1 MNPPSVATPILEVS
15 DVFKSFGAVRALVGA
30 TLTLMK
36 AEVLALVGDNGAGKS
51 TLAKIISGEIEADEG
66 KITFPDDRESSA
78 HNWASRRK
86 RVEIVYQD
94 LALVPDLAI
103 AQNFFLGREL
113 TRSGWRGRLG
123 VLDQRQMRENGR
135 RALDELGISLPSL
148 EAPVRELSGGQQQA
162 IAVAR
167 AVMWAQSVVVMDEPT
182 AALGVRQTE
191 LVYKTIVQTAQR
203 GLSVLVISH
212 DIPKMLEVADRIAV
226 MRQGRVVAT
235 LASRTAS
242 LAQVIGLMLGEEVV
256 DREGGRRGR

>member
-1 MNPPSVATPILEVS
+1 MNPPSVATPILEVNE
-15 DVFKSFGAVRALVGA
+15 VFKSFGAVRALVGA

-66 KITFPDDRESSA
+66 KITFPDDREPSA

-148 EAPVRELSGGQQQA
+148 EAPEIGRASCRE
-162 IAVAR
+162 
-167 AVMWAQSVVVMDEPT
+167 
-182 AALGVRQTE
+182 
-191 LVYKTIVQTAQR
+191 
-203 GLSVLVISH
+203 
-212 DIPKMLEVADRIAV
+212 
-226 MRQGRVVAT
+226 RV
-235 LASRTAS
+235 
-242 LAQVIGLMLGEEVV
+242 
-256 DREGGRRGR
+256 